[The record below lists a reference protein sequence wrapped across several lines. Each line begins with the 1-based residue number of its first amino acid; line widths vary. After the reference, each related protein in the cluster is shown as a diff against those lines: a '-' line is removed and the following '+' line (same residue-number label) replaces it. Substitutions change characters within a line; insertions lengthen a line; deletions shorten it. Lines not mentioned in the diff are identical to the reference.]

1 MKAGGVRCSVLRW
14 MQTAGGL
21 SAVWLIVS
29 TASAAEVPRRSGKA
43 SESSAQRWITPAAAR
58 SIELGLGW
66 LASRQN
72 DDGSFG
78 AGPYQGNT
86 GVVGLCGLAFLASGS
101 TPGRGTYGRQIDRC
115 VDYLLSRTQQGGYIN
130 AAEYAGHGPM
140 YGHGF
145 ALLFL
150 AEAYGMS
157 ARDDLRDKL
166 SAAVRLI
173 IDSQNKEG
181 GWRYFPQRADADI
194 SVTVCQVMALRA
206 ARNAGLFVPNETID
220 RSIDYVKR
228 CQNADGGFRY
238 MLDGDGESAPARSAA
253 ALTAL
258 HSAGIYEGP
267 ELRNGVEYVM
277 SFRPGGGR
285 TTRDP
290 SYYEYA
296 HYYAAQA
303 MWQMGD
309 ETFDRWF
316 VAARDD
322 VLARQRPD
330 GSWPSGFG
338 AEYATAMCLLVLQL
352 PNQALPIFQR

>member
-1 MKAGGVRCSVLRW
+1 MKASIIRRASLRW
-14 MQTAGGL
+14 IGAAGLFWTACSIAAIG
-21 SAVWLIVS
+21 A
-29 TASAAEVPRRSGKA
+29 AAEVPGPAAAGGAGSG
-43 SESSAQRWITPAAAR
+43 QRWIHPSAAR
-58 SIELGLGW
+58 AIESGLAW

-101 TPGRGTYGRQIDRC
+101 TPGRGPHGREIDRC
-115 VDYLLSRTQQGGYIN
+115 VDYLLARTQQGGYIS
-130 AAEYAGHGPM
+130 APEYAGHGPM

-145 ALLFL
+145 AVLFL

-220 RSIDYVKR
+220 RSIAYVKQ

-238 MLDGDGESAPARSAA
+238 MLDGDGESAFARSAA

-258 HSAGIYEGP
+258 QSAGIYEGP

-285 TTRDP
+285 AARDP